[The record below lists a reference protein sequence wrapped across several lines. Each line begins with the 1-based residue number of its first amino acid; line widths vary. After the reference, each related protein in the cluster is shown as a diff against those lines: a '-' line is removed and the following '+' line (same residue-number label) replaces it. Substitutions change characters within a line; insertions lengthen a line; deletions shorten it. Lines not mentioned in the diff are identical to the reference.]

1 MKGSLLL
8 TSTDFDKIA
17 KAITNTYELIRL
29 DEQPSETA
37 LEMLKEAEI
46 SLNEAKSYVLTKLQ
60 SIS

>member
-1 MKGSLLL
+1 M